1 MNIVVKQENIEA
13 EVSFEDSKSNNS
25 VVVNSED
32 NNNQENEFYE
42 VKE

>member
-25 VVVNSED
+25 VVINSED
-32 NNNQENEFYE
+32 KNNQENEFYE

>member
-13 EVSFEDSKSNNS
+13 EVSFEDSNSNNS

-32 NNNQENEFYE
+32 KNNQENEFYE

>member
-32 NNNQENEFYE
+32 KNNQENEFYE

>member
-32 NNNQENEFYE
+32 KDNQENEFYE

>member
-25 VVVNSED
+25 VIVNSED
-32 NNNQENEFYE
+32 KDNQENEFYE